1 MKGNFPSEI
10 HIHVKRFDMKS
21 LPTEGEKIDE
31 WCKDRW
37 REKEFLLKDFYEKS
51 VIGFYM
57 YACMFNV

>member
-1 MKGNFPSEI
+1 
-10 HIHVKRFDMKS
+10 MKS